1 MGESRLARITGFD
14 SLTGLADTARL
25 QQFLRQHLA
34 NARPLTLMVLD
45 IDAMQ
50 RINDAFGHPAGDL
63 VLQTVA
69 TVLQSIARWQ
79 DLPARHRPC
88 QMALAMP
95 DTPLATGQRV
105 ADTIRRSVA
114 AKIISCGP
122 AQITATASIGIA
134 AANPGDSI
142 TSMDLLLAAAE
153 QAVQAAKLAGRNC
166 VRTNARQSQP
176 EMGQSAPDRS
186 ETTFDTLCHISY
198 HPLPWPKSS

>member
-1 MGESRLARITGFD
+1 MSGPLPAFARRLLHPFRTDDSSRTCGESRLARITGFD
-14 SLTGLADTARL
+14 SLTGLADCHRL
-25 QQFLRQHLA
+25 QLFLQQHLG
-34 NARPLTLMVLD
+34 NAKPLTLIVLD

-50 RINDAFGHPAGDL
+50 RINDAYGPPAGDL

-79 DLPARHRPC
+79 DLPARHRPG

-95 DTPLATGQRV
+95 DTLLATGQRV

-134 AANPGDSI
+134 AASPGDSI
-142 TSMDLLLAAAE
+142 VSIDSLLAAAE
-153 QAVQAAKLAGRNC
+153 QAVQAAKLAGQNC
-166 VRTNARQSQP
+166 VKTCATSI
-176 EMGQSAPDRS
+176 AA
-186 ETTFDTLCHISY
+186 
-198 HPLPWPKSS
+198 